1 MLIITCFTASK
12 QGLGTDEGRLIEI
25 LCSKTNGEI
34 QSIKEE
40 YQKCKFE
47 MYFTNTHTVYMYLY
61 RNRKAHTCTMSL
73 NTLIHIQGVKTKT
86 NWYKLLYGFP
96 VYNRSLEDDVRKDTS
111 GHFQHIL
118 ISLLQANRSEEQ
130 EMDDAK
136 VQKDAKDLYEVLHW
150 VILTKYRV

>member
-47 MYFTNTHTVYMYLY
+47 MYFTNTHTVYM
-61 RNRKAHTCTMSL
+61 
-73 NTLIHIQGVKTKT
+73 
-86 NWYKLLYGFP
+86 
-96 VYNRSLEDDVRKDTS
+96 
-111 GHFQHIL
+111 
-118 ISLLQANRSEEQ
+118 
-130 EMDDAK
+130 
-136 VQKDAKDLYEVLHW
+136 
-150 VILTKYRV
+150 